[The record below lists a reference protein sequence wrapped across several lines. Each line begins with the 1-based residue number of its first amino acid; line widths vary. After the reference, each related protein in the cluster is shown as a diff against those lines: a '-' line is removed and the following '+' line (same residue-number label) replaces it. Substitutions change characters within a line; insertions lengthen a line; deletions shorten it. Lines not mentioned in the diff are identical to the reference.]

1 MLILKGLLWKSFCF
15 AIITLMTEPI
25 KYTTNHKYELV
36 DYSTDWPE
44 WFIIESSIIKDI
56 VGDVALGIQ
65 HVGST
70 AIPGMKAKPQLDILM
85 TVKNISDIDA
95 YNEPMKKAG
104 YEVYG
109 DILDKGGRLFSRWNG
124 GTKTVNLHVYQPDS
138 PIVLE
143 YIAVR
148 DYLLANPDEALK
160 YSAFKTDLYNKY
172 PNDYLKYRE
181 HKDPYMISLQERIE
195 SLS

>member
-1 MLILKGLLWKSFCF
+1 
-15 AIITLMTEPI
+15 MTVPI
-25 KYTTNHKYELV
+25 KYTTNHRYELV

-44 WFIIESSIIKDI
+44 WFIRESMVIKDI

-85 TVKNISDIDA
+85 TVKNISEIDT
-95 YNEPMKKAG
+95 YNKPMKEAG

-109 DILDKGGRLFSRWNG
+109 DILNKGGRLFSRWKE

-138 PIVLE
+138 QIVWE

-160 YSAFKTDLYNKY
+160 YSDFKTDLYNKY
-172 PNDYLKYRE
+172 PDDYLKYRE
-181 HKDPYMISLQERIE
+181 LKDPYMISLQKRIAA
-195 SLS
+195 LS